1 MEKKIRSMAI
11 YVLCALIM
19 SSAWSSSAMASE
31 TSIEISQKESNRGTL
46 AYIQQMREK
55 YGDRLRYA
63 SAYGKDRV
71 AEFNIDCHAPDGRY
85 LPLENLLLARLSS
98 MEQKSAWS
106 ISRVENR
113 GEDVK
118 IYDETIKTDGR
129 SQGSTLVFELNS
141 SGELKPVSMRASE
154 VLSLCQGGMGQIW
167 MLPE

>member
-1 MEKKIRSMAI
+1 MGKSFCSTALF
-11 YVLCALIM
+11 VLCAFILN
-19 SSAWSSSAMASE
+19 SAGAGAAMANE
-31 TSIEISQKESNRGTL
+31 IATEISQKESNRGTL